1 MSTRPLLMI
10 PGPVEIS
17 PAVLAAC
24 SGPPP
29 GHLSPPVMA
38 AFSSALGRMRAVWRS
53 TDDSQPF
60 VVAGSGTTAMD
71 MAAANLVEVGDS
83 VLVVHTGFF
92 SDRMAEMLRRRG
104 ARVCSVS
111 APPGGVPETE
121 EVAEALDDMKREGSP
136 AQALFA
142 THVDTSTG
150 VRIDPEPLA
159 RLARQHGALSVFDG
173 VCATGGQRFEMAAW
187 DADVYL
193 TGSQKAIGLPPGLA
207 LLVASPRA
215 LARRNALR
223 ASVPMGLDWLEW
235 QPVMKAY
242 EEKRPAY
249 FATPAT
255 PLILGLDV
263 ALGEI
268 LEHGVEARWAAH
280 ARVACAIT
288 AAWNTLGLLPVPV
301 EPRFQAH
308 TLSALKYPA
317 GVDAS
322 LVGKIA
328 AHGVTVAGGLHPE
341 IRNTYFRVGHMGYAI
356 TRPDMLLCTVD
367 AVEAGLSE
375 CGHKVERGV
384 AVAALKAALG
394 A

>member
-1 MSTRPLLMI
+1 
-10 PGPVEIS
+10 
-17 PAVLAAC
+17 
-24 SGPPP
+24 
-29 GHLSPPVMA
+29 
-38 AFSSALGRMRAVWRS
+38 
-53 TDDSQPF
+53 
-60 VVAGSGTTAMD
+60 
-71 MAAANLVEVGDS
+71 
-83 VLVVHTGFF
+83 
-92 SDRMAEMLRRRG
+92 
-104 ARVCSVS
+104 
-111 APPGGVPETE
+111 
-121 EVAEALDDMKREGSP
+121 
-136 AQALFA
+136 
-142 THVDTSTG
+142 
-150 VRIDPEPLA
+150 
-159 RLARQHGALSVFDG
+159 
-173 VCATGGQRFEMAAW
+173 MAAW

-193 TGSQKAIGLPPGLA
+193 TGSPKAIGLPPGLA

-215 LARRNALR
+215 LARRSALR
-223 ASVPMGLDWLEW
+223 ASVPMGLDWQEW

-268 LEHGVEARWAAH
+268 LEQGVEARWAAH
-280 ARVACAIT
+280 ARAACAIT

-308 TLSALKYPA
+308 TLSALKYPE
-317 GVDAS
+317 GVDAG

-367 AVEAGLSE
+367 AVEAGLAE
-375 CGHKVERGV
+375 CGHRVERGA
-384 AVAALKAALG
+384 AVAALKSALG